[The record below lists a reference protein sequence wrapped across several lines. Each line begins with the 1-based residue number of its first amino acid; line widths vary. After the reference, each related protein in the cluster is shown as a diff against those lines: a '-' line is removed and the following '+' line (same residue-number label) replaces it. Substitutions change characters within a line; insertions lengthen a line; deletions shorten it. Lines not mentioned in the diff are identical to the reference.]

1 MFTKNPRFSQ
11 RSRRYA
17 ALAAVGAVCAMFLVE
32 ITRADREPAD
42 TDAEQLFDGKTLAG
56 WVTRDGKPVVKG
68 WIVDDGCIVRATHG
82 GGDIFT
88 AGSYENFDLSFD
100 WKVTAGVNS
109 GVKYR
114 VREFDGERLGPEYQI
129 IDESTDKAKPG
140 SETGSL
146 YALYQTSPGRV
157 LNPPGEWNSARIV
170 ARGTHLEHW
179 LNGIKLL
186 EADTAS
192 DEWAKRLAKSKFA
205 RRTGFGTG
213 AGPIMLTD
221 HAPALS
227 DLGKPDKIWFRN
239 LTIRRLVK

>member
-1 MFTKNPRFSQ
+1 MIIKNPPFRH

-17 ALAAVGAVCAMFLVE
+17 AVAAVGAVCAIFMVE

-56 WVTRDGKPVVKG
+56 WVTRDGKPIEKG
-68 WIVDDGCIVRATHG
+68 WIVEDGSIVRATHG

-88 AGSYENFDLSFD
+88 EGSYDDFDFSFD

-129 IDESTDKAKPG
+129 IDESTDKPKPG

-146 YALYQTSPGRV
+146 YALYETSPDRV
-157 LNPPGEWNSARIV
+157 LNPPGEWNHARIV
-170 ARGTHLEHW
+170 VRGTRLEHW
-179 LNGIKLL
+179 LNGVKLL

-205 RRTGFGTG
+205 RRAGFATGP
-213 AGPIMLTD
+213 GPIMLTD

-239 LTIRRLVK
+239 LAIRRLAD